1 MTVKDDLVTSIEA
14 ELAVLKSIPEEKPV
28 VVVAE
33 PAPTVKHANPIIQMA
48 IDQAAERLTRETA
61 K

>member
-14 ELAVLKSIPEEKPV
+14 ELAVLKSIPEEKP

>member
-14 ELAVLKSIPEEKPV
+14 ELAVLKSIPEEEP
-28 VVVAE
+28 VVAE